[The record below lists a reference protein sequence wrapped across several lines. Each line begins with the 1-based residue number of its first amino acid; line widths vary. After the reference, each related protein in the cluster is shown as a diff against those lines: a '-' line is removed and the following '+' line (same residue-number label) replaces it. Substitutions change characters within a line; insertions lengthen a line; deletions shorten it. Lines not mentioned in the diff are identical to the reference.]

1 MLSWKRSIP
10 WYGFLILDWVSQ
22 FMKGALAILLFILA
36 LAAMIYFL
44 HAQPEIDASYGLP
57 IVLVGIFAIILFSWA
72 GLFQKSII
80 TYAVFSTIIQAAYFV
95 LDAGSAILVGKS
107 LWFTIIQLLNFAI
120 AGGLFM
126 IVFALLYS
134 TVRKNDLVDYA
145 GLYEKN
151 KLTVLLMSIS
161 CLSLGGMAGFNIFV
175 GEFLLYSFLFAIH
188 PALALLAIF
197 AGLMAFLF
205 YFRICYTLLVRKS
218 EIIVPVPLPIK
229 FIAVVLGI
237 IVVGLGVIP
246 QILLSILELVS

>member
-1 MLSWKRSIP
+1 
-10 WYGFLILDWVSQ
+10 
-22 FMKGALAILLFILA
+22 MKGALAIMLFILA
-36 LAAMIYFL
+36 LAAMVYFL
-44 HAQPEIDASYGLP
+44 QVQPQIDPSYGLP
-57 IVLVGIFAIILFSWA
+57 LVLISIFAIILFSWA

-80 TYAVFSTIIQAAYFV
+80 SYVVFSTIIQTAYFA

-126 IVFALLYS
+126 LVFALFYS
-134 TVRKNDLVDYA
+134 TVRKNDLVDYV

-151 KLTVLLMSIS
+151 KLLVLLISIS

-197 AGLMAFLF
+197 AGLLAFLF

-218 EIIVPVPLPIK
+218 EITIPVPLPIK
-229 FIAVVLGI
+229 FVAVVLGI
-237 IVVGLGVIP
+237 LVVGLGVIP
-246 QILLSILELVS
+246 QILFTILEAVS